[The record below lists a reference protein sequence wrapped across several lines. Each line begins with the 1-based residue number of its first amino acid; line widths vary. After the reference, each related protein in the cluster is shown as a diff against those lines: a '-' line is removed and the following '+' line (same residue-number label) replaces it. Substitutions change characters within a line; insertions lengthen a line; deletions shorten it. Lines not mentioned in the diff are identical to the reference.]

1 MNEDLKNANQSEAQ
15 GAEVCGGTSPQPT
28 TSEDLAFWALLVI
41 SQIWGSWSIGKG
53 GVAVF
58 ASVPWLVMAFAV
70 RWPYWKRLLNY
81 KRA

>member
-1 MNEDLKNANQSEAQ
+1 MTTETQNNHNSAPPKH
-15 GAEVCGGTSPQPT
+15 PT
-28 TSEDLAFWALLVI
+28 TSEDVAFWACLVI

-58 ASVPWLVMAFAV
+58 ASVPWLVMAFAL
-70 RWPYWKRLLNY
+70 RWPYWKRLLND